1 MSAAT
6 PKIALRTMLAVT
18 VACGLALSACS
29 SDAPKNRIDPKSL
42 QAPALN
48 PQIQDGRVVQPGA
61 RSPEGNVGL
70 GTGSNYQNKSYSQAP
85 ATLPTR
91 QPEPEAP
98 GWFDW
103 AWKEPMNAAKDVV
116 TPDEQ
121 TPAARSVPANN
132 GVPVSSND
140 TQRKRPALN
149 AQGAEGN
156 DVFLAP
162 STYAAVE
169 AGHVDVQEV
178 PVSDAQV
185 FAADNHVAHSDMAA
199 PQEQFASENHSFAH
213 EGTVAAPVEVA
224 QAPAPIV
231 HAPVEHAPVV
241 QQEAYVPVEPTEVAP
256 IAAKNDYPVLSSVPP
271 RPERLAAVE
280 ERDEKFVELER
291 EYEASTAARQEQAA
305 QVAHDTTVDTA
316 VDSGQPTSMAQDG
329 YSGIQSYG
337 EEITIVEEQVETPV
351 ASAAPVEAPAQEA
364 QVATLSEPAAGE
376 PYAWQSNA
384 AKRATGGEQHADT
397 TAVAPVQTETASVQ
411 QFEEIPVVQEQS
423 EAVVIEEYVHETAPA
438 QVAAPAPVAAPVAEP
453 APVVAAA
460 PAPVAAPQAEVAAVE
475 AGEWVSVDQTPAQT
489 VVPVESAEVAV
500 VPQTDSVALAPEA
513 AGVTLTAPN
522 VYGEKTVR
530 VLPDSRYAARRQAVY
545 SQQYARR
552 QAVDSAN

>member
-29 SDAPKNRIDPKSL
+29 SEPQKSRIDPKAL

-48 PQIQDGRVVQPGA
+48 PQVVDGRAIVPG

-70 GTGSNYQNKSYSQAP
+70 GTGSNYQNKNFSQPPEALPVRQVEP
-85 ATLPTR
+85 A
-91 QPEPEAP
+91 AP

-103 AWKEPMNAAKDVV
+103 AWKEPINAAKEVV
-116 TPDEQ
+116 ASDEQ
-121 TPAARSVPANN
+121 APATRSVPANS
-132 GVPVSSND
+132 GAPVSGD
-140 TQRKRPALN
+140 TARKRPALN
-149 AQGAEGN
+149 AQGAN
-156 DVFLAP
+156 ASDVFLAP
-162 STYAAVE
+162 ATYAAVE

-185 FAADNHVAHSDMAA
+185 FAADGHVAA
-199 PQEQFASENHSFAH
+199 PQEQFASENHDFAH
-213 EGTVAAPVEVA
+213 DATVAAPVEVA

-256 IAAKNDYPVLSSVPP
+256 IAEKNDYPVLSSVPP
-271 RPERLAAVE
+271 RPERLADVE
-280 ERDEKFVELER
+280 ERNAKFVELEQ
-291 EYEASTAARQEQAA
+291 EYEASTAAREEQAA
-305 QVAHDTTVDTA
+305 QVAHDVT
-316 VDSGQPTSMAQDG
+316 VDSGQPTSMATDG
-329 YSGIQSYG
+329 YSGLQGYG
-337 EEITIVEEQVETPV
+337 EEIAIVEEQVETPV
-351 ASAAPVEAPAQEA
+351 ASAAPEAAMAQEEQVASLAEPAQ
-364 QVATLSEPAAGE
+364 GE

-384 AKRATGGEQHADT
+384 AKRSTGVAQHDDT
-397 TAVAPVQTETASVQ
+397 SHVAPVQTETASVE

-423 EAVVIEEYVHETAPA
+423 EAVVIEEYVP
-438 QVAAPAPVAAPVAEP
+438 QAAPESAPVQVAAPVAEP
-453 APVVAAA
+453 APVVVAA
-460 PAPVAAPQAEVAAVE
+460 PEAAPVIAPQAEVAVVDS
-475 AGEWVSVDQTPAQT
+475 GEWVTVDQTPAQT
-489 VVPVESAEVAV
+489 VVPVESTEVAV

-513 AGVTLTAPN
+513 SGVTLTAPN

-530 VLPDSRYAARRQAVY
+530 ILPDSRYASRRQAVY

-552 QAVDSAN
+552 SAVDNAN